1 MNNYDTISEFL
12 KYIKMHLNKN
22 GKKGGNITMPY
33 GHYKRLMDNIYQY
46 ISFIFENQHN
56 NRQLLSEDIKNRE
69 YDMRGFKES
78 MGSFVNNKFKPKDA
92 NESVEEIDDDRKNAM
107 FSSLTSWFDNETPPV
122 KSVNDDMEPEEEPE
136 LDEEP
141 QEERQLLLK
150 SEELV

>member
-1 MNNYDTISEFL
+1 
-12 KYIKMHLNKN
+12 
-22 GKKGGNITMPY
+22 
-33 GHYKRLMDNIYQY
+33 
-46 ISFIFENQHN
+46 
-56 NRQLLSEDIKNRE
+56 
-69 YDMRGFKES
+69 